1 MKAYQATYPVRVMS
15 RVLKVSASGFYAWLL
30 RLPSEHARSDVVLG
44 DRIEAISRRSR
55 STYGRPRIPA
65 ELADEGI
72 RVGGKR
78 VARLMRNRSICG
90 ASRRK
95 TIVTTIRDRAAKPA
109 PDLVDR
115 RFTAGPRATTP
126 YACACPVSSSST
138 APVIERTQSSSRLCA
153 QPNIRDRAET
163 QRGPH
168 RRRLLRQSLSM
179 RPGLPEAL
187 LAARVRDQ

>member
-1 MKAYQATYPVRVMS
+1 MS
-15 RVLKVSASGFYAWLL
+15 RVLQVSASGFYAWLL

-55 STYGRPRIPA
+55 STYGRPRIHA

-78 VARLMRNRSICG
+78 VARLMRDRNIYG

-95 TIVTTIRDRAAKPA
+95 TIITTIRDRTAKPA

-115 RFTAGPRATTP
+115 RFTADAPNHVW
-126 YACACPVSSSST
+126 CADISVLQEHRKRFIVS
-138 APVIERTQSSSRLCA
+138 
-153 QPNIRDRAET
+153 
-163 QRGPH
+163 
-168 RRRLLRQSLSM
+168 
-179 RPGLPEAL
+179 
-187 LAARVRDQ
+187 